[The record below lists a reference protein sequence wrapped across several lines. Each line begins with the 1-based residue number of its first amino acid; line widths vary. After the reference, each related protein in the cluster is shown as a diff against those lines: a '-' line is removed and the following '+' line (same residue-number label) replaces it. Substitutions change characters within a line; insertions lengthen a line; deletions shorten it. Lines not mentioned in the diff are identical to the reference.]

1 MRQTFLVGASLCVI
15 LLDFRWKTK
24 KIKTHFNVGGVIPI
38 FMILI
43 LLDKIWVQYTYEL
56 DPIQYRHIISLEKCL
71 DCIKSDTH
79 TPIYIYIYIYM
90 YACIY
95 IKKKKKKK
103 SPMHIPS
110 FTWKSHILGSVFLWF
125 MLFHVLS
132 HSNSVTSA
140 TTQNQWELG
149 EYTCQTEIW
158 GKSTFGWSIDVPFNR
173 PVIRI

>member
-56 DPIQYRHIISLEKCL
+56 DPIQYKHIISLEKCL

-79 TPIYIYIYIYM
+79 TPIYIYIYIYICM
-90 YACIY
+90 CVY
-95 IKKKKKKK
+95 ILKKRRRKKVQCTY
-103 SPMHIPS
+103 H
-110 FTWKSHILGSVFLWF
+110 
-125 MLFHVLS
+125 LS
-132 HSNSVTSA
+132 HENRIYSGAFFFDLCCSMFCHIQIPWQVQQRRTNESSESTRVRQRFEENPPSA
-140 TTQNQWELG
+140 G
-149 EYTCQTEIW
+149 
-158 GKSTFGWSIDVPFNR
+158 P
-173 PVIRI
+173 